1 MAVKAAKVPKP
12 RKRGALWSQAAAV
25 LEAAERAELSFV
37 EAVRQGLPVALL
49 DRLVDAKYLT
59 WAEITQLVV
68 PARTLTHRRQH
79 NQALSPE
86 ESDQLARVLRLVAL
100 TETTFGDREK
110 AHTWL
115 RRPNRALHNRVP
127 LALLDTDGG
136 ARAVETILSRITHGV
151 YS

>member
-1 MAVKAAKVPKP
+1 MAVKAAKVPKA
-12 RKRGALWSQAAAV
+12 RKRGALWSQAAAA
-25 LEAAERAELSFV
+25 LAGAERAELSFV
-37 EAVRQGLPVALL
+37 EAVRQGLPVELL
-49 DRLVDAKYLT
+49 DRVVDAGYLT

-79 NQALSPE
+79 HQSLSPE
-86 ESDQLARVLRLVAL
+86 ESDQLARVLRLVA
-100 TETTFGDREK
+100 REK

-127 LALLDTDGG
+127 LELLDTDGG
-136 ARAVETILSRITHGV
+136 ARAVETILGRITHGV